1 MSHLHQRKPGAL
13 LSLANWVET
22 QDERPGATGNRPVPR
37 EPEMRADEAF
47 LNDVSQEMHQL
58 AGGRQ
63 NGGAPSIGELLRR
76 RGGTGAEAPAG
87 SLPAVVVTP
96 VAASPGARPRRL
108 READPVQPEPKPAG
122 LRGKKGIFSR
132 LGGLF
137 SRGGAGKQPG
147 KNVPSTRAQM
157 AERTAPG
164 IPHLPEAAAQ
174 PTSAEPAHAAN
185 DAEIMAGYF
194 AQLAPEAAAMQ
205 QSPVPQPPEMPD
217 RAFGEPYDERDLAP
231 AAQPLPVMPD
241 PQPDMRHRQGHPS
254 VSATARHDPAAQPH
268 SYPQPTPWQPPAPM
282 QFAPSPAGQ
291 PYPVWLPQPASAH
304 FYWST
309 PQQPAPMQPAMPW
322 PGAVPPTRAWEPHE
336 APAAFAD
343 APSGADLAAEVDE
356 VRERL
361 RDFAELLRELRELR
375 RTG

>member
-1 MSHLHQRKPGAL
+1 
-13 LSLANWVET
+13 
-22 QDERPGATGNRPVPR
+22 
-37 EPEMRADEAF
+37 
-47 LNDVSQEMHQL
+47 
-58 AGGRQ
+58 
-63 NGGAPSIGELLRR
+63 
-76 RGGTGAEAPAG
+76 
-87 SLPAVVVTP
+87 
-96 VAASPGARPRRL
+96 
-108 READPVQPEPKPAG
+108 
-122 LRGKKGIFSR
+122 
-132 LGGLF
+132 
-137 SRGGAGKQPG
+137 
-147 KNVPSTRAQM
+147 
-157 AERTAPG
+157 
-164 IPHLPEAAAQ
+164 
-174 PTSAEPAHAAN
+174 
-185 DAEIMAGYF
+185 MAGYF

-205 QSPVPQPPEMPD
+205 QQPVPQPAEMPD

-241 PQPDMRHRQGHPS
+241 MRRWQGHPS
-254 VSATARHDPAAQPH
+254 VSMTARHDPAAPSH
-268 SYPQPTPWQPPAPM
+268 AYPQPTPWQPPAPM

-322 PGAVPPTRAWEPHE
+322 PGVVPPTQAWEPHE